1 MLNSK
6 ERAKKRREKEKLKKQ
21 SKTPEEL
28 KKQEEIIS
36 SISDPNPWT
45 PEKEDRWLKQSAGA
59 LERRFPPMKKPQ
71 HISRQGKRSGQ

>member
-6 ERAKKRREKEKLKKQ
+6 EKVKKRREKEKLQKQ

-28 KKQEEIIS
+28 KKQEEVIS

-45 PEKEDRWLKQSAGA
+45 PEKEDRWLKQSANA

-71 HISRQGKRSGQ
+71 HVARQGKRSGQ